1 MNLYSEKEWYQNR
14 SKAQGRVQKKNFS
27 EVNLITDHESQAEP
41 ASDAGGE
48 EDVII
53 PDSGQWIHAVVE
65 SSQRT
70 NQDCVEDFR
79 NPQTSFTIFH
89 ESKIGIQ
96 NENVPGNRPMFIDA
110 AWKSSLSPECEA
122 GDADIGGDNIGNVS
136 HRNEHDAVLLP
147 LDQTW
152 SFF

>member
-1 MNLYSEKEWYQNR
+1 MNLDSEKVGYQNK
-14 SKAQGRVQKKNFS
+14 SKSIGGVHKKNFS
-27 EVNLITDHESQAEP
+27 EVDLVTDHESQAEP

-79 NPQTSFTIFH
+79 NPQTSFTVFH

-96 NENVPGNRPMFIDA
+96 NENVSVNRPMSII
-110 AWKSSLSPECEA
+110 SLMLSENLVNHLNA
-122 GDADIGGDNIGNVS
+122 RLVM
-136 HRNEHDAVLLP
+136 
-147 LDQTW
+147 QTLVVTT
-152 SFF
+152 